1 LVITSEV
8 EITHIMDGLKSIL
21 YVCLDIDNGQKTIKE
36 EFNYLN
42 RDSDDESQSL
52 GQKLKNLFSTSEF
65 NA

>member
-1 LVITSEV
+1 
-8 EITHIMDGLKSIL
+8 MDGLKSIL